1 MNLRTIT
8 VCFLLIFTLQGCSS
22 YSTKTHS
29 QTLAI
34 TPQSSTAHDLL
45 AQHSKWEGT
54 PYQLGGNSREGID
67 CSAYTKITYQK
78 VFGLN
83 LPRTTIDQVT
93 TGENI
98 QRRNLAPGDLI
109 FFRTGSKQRHVGV
122 YVEQGLFMHASTSKG
137 VTLSRLDNPYW
148 HQHYWKSIRP
158 HGK

>member
-1 MNLRTIT
+1 MNLRTIA
-8 VCFLLIFTLQGCSS
+8 VCFLLILTLQGCSS
-22 YSTKTHS
+22 NSTQTHS

-45 AQHSKWEGT
+45 TQHSKWAGT
-54 PYQLGGNSREGID
+54 PYQLGGNSRKGID

-98 QRRNLAPGDLI
+98 QRRNLAPGDLV

-122 YVEQGLFMHASTSKG
+122 YVEQGVFMHASTSKG

-158 HGK
+158 QGK